1 MYKVMVQLA
10 ELMKDK
16 SYPDSGR
23 ELYAIL
29 LEAISTKTRV
39 EINMAG
45 VDALPSMF
53 LNTSLGPLIKDKGLN
68 LLKESFKLLNV
79 SRTQIERI
87 KKYFDNYPGGRRN

>member
-1 MYKVMVQLA
+1 MVQLA

-29 LEAISTKTRV
+29 LKAISTKTRV
-39 EINMAG
+39 EIDMAG

-53 LNTSLGPLIKDKGLN
+53 LNTSLGPLIKDQGLS

-79 SRTQIERI
+79 SQAQIERI
-87 KKYFDNYPGGRRN
+87 RKYFDDYLEGKRN